1 MMNLPGMKD
10 EMRRQDASGG
20 SEYLTKSCLQGILN
34 KLSLNQGTL
43 KFVINFPR
51 SRGDSGALYL
61 QSAPARVISFLGP
74 VWGGAAFGKW
84 R

>member
-51 SRGDSGALYL
+51 SL
-61 QSAPARVISFLGP
+61 
-74 VWGGAAFGKW
+74 W
-84 R
+84 